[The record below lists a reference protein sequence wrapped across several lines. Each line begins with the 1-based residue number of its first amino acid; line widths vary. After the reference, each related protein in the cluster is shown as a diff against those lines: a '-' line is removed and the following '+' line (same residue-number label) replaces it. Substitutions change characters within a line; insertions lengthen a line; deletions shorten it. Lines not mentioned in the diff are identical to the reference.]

1 MTVPPSEYEEEGRF
15 REQPE
20 RLQEQPENALPPDRE
35 DAPEQEIGQHERQG
49 REVKYLDTEDHEAH
63 APGRVCA
70 RCGAVI
76 TAGQEVRRLAS
87 GQWIHEVCPVG
98 PGGLQDAGQR
108 PPGH

>member
-20 RLQEQPENALPPDRE
+20 RLQEQPENALPPDR
-35 DAPEQEIGQHERQG
+35 
-49 REVKYLDTEDHEAH
+49 HEAH